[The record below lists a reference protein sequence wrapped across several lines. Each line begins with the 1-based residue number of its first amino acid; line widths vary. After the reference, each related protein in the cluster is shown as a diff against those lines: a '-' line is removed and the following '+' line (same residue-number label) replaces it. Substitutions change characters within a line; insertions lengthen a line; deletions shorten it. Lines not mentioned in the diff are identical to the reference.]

1 MVTEARIERTLDCR
15 GQQCPQPVIATKD
28 LLESPSGLER
38 LAVRVDNEAAR
49 DNVARFA
56 KSRGCSVTIQPETS
70 GFLLLIEPGAGGA
83 AVPAPEPT
91 CSEPDPESYR
101 CQPALPGPTIGI
113 IASETMGRGDEELG
127 RLLLRAFIKTLPSL
141 TPLPAALYFYNGGV
155 RLTAGDSDLLEPLR
169 GLAAAGVEI
178 YSCGT
183 CLDFF
188 HLKDKLGV
196 GQVTNMYEICQ
207 AMATAAAVLR
217 P

>member
-1 MVTEARIERTLDCR
+1 MTEARIERELDCR
-15 GQQCPQPVIATKD
+15 GQQCPQPVIATKE
-28 LLESPSGLER
+28 LLEGSSGSER
-38 LAVRVDNEAAR
+38 IAVRVDNGAAR
-49 DNVARFA
+49 DNVDRFA
-56 KSRGCSVTIQPETS
+56 KSRGCAVTIQPETG

-83 AVPAPEPT
+83 ALPASEPT
-91 CSEPDPESYR
+91 GSEFDPESYS
-101 CQPALPGPTIGI
+101 CQPTPSGPTIGVI
-113 IASETMGRGDEELG
+113 DSETMGRGDDQLG

-155 RLTAGDSDLLEPLR
+155 RLTAGDSELLEPLR
-169 GLAAAGVEI
+169 ELAAAGVEI

-188 HLKDKLGV
+188 HLKDKPRV

-207 AMATAAAVLR
+207 AMATAAAILR